1 MSKSNMLLGL
11 AKGKVGD
18 LVFYRDGGEQRT
30 RTRVIP
36 KNPRTEAQMTQRVK
50 LANVMPIFRAF
61 APWIRE
67 SFSSRRAN
75 QSGFNAFSA
84 AAIAISP
91 YLTKEMATAGVGLPM
106 PCMMSKGV
114 LQQLP
119 FQEVQVDGENTYA
132 LRYTAEVTE
141 STTVGQLSA
150 ALIQQY
156 PLLANGDKLN
166 FLYAQFVAVQDA
178 DAGVDRYD
186 IINRSSSLVLDVTS
200 TELLSD
206 AGVEVVENYLFAS
219 QHTSL
224 SASQITMYAVFTSR
238 VDADGKLL
246 TSTSYASMSDA
257 AQSLYDGYRTE
268 NSRVDAIQS
277 YKASESQTLR

>member
-50 LANVMPIFRAF
+50 LANVMPIFRIF
-61 APWIRE
+61 APWLRE
-67 SFSSRRAN
+67 SFTSRRSN

-84 AAIAISP
+84 AAIATSP
-91 YLTKEMATAGVGLPM
+91 YLTKEMATAGVGIPM
-106 PCMMSKGV
+106 PCMVSKGV

-119 FQEVQVDGENTYA
+119 FMEVSVDGEATFGLPYSA
-132 LRYTAEVTE
+132 DVTE
-141 STTVGQLSA
+141 STTIGQVSA
-150 ALIQQY
+150 ALIAQY
-156 PLLANGDKLN
+156 PFLANGDKIS
-166 FLYAQFVAVQDA
+166 FLYAQFMPVEDA
-178 DAGVDRYD
+178 DAAVDRYD
-186 IINRSSSLVLDVTS
+186 VLNRSTSLVLDVTS
-200 TELLSD
+200 TTLLNGS
-206 AGVEVVENYLFAS
+206 GYKVVEGYLFAS

-224 SASQITMYAVFTSR
+224 RATSVLMYAAFTSR
-238 VDADGKLL
+238 VAADGKLQ
-246 TSTSYASMSDA
+246 TSTSYAYLSDA

-268 NSRVDAIQS
+268 DSRIDAIMS
-277 YKASESQTLR
+277 YKAVDTQTLR